1 MSGNIGPRKGNFI
14 LQNADLI
21 IVVGN
26 SLATKQTGFNQEL
39 FAPKARIIMID
50 VEMDEMK
57 KPGLHIDYAIHSE
70 IRAFLE
76 YSMGHIES
84 WNIKRDWIKYCDSL
98 DELIGTIDVPYYES
112 QKERVSYKSVA
123 LEGLELLKVDSI
135 LALGNSNGM
144 LAFLQNDVKT
154 AQQRVVVNYNSGS
167 MGDDITEAIG
177 VAVATQREVVCVTGD
192 GSVMMNLQE
201 LQTIKHYN
209 LPIKI
214 IIMSNNGYGAL
225 RQTYKNFFEGVYIG
239 CDAESGVSFPDFS
252 KVADAFDFAYDV
264 VECIGELKGKLKL
277 FFDSEK
283 QMILEIKQKFD
294 DPVLP
299 KVMSKMKDDGTF
311 YTPALDEMYPFV

>member
-1 MSGNIGPRKGNFI
+1 METVMGFLVLKG
-14 LQNADLI
+14 
-21 IVVGN
+21 
-26 SLATKQTGFNQEL
+26 
-39 FAPKARIIMID
+39 
-50 VEMDEMK
+50 
-57 KPGLHIDYAIHSE
+57 
-70 IRAFLE
+70 
-76 YSMGHIES
+76 
-84 WNIKRDWIKYCDSL
+84 
-98 DELIGTIDVPYYES
+98 
-112 QKERVSYKSVA
+112 
-123 LEGLELLKVDSI
+123 EGLELLKVDSI